1 MLFICKINP
10 SLSQSIENQ
19 HFLIFMSWK
28 TKAAKILLE
37 SLTPIPHELNELDWK
52 SGLSPKADKLAK
64 HICAFANYH
73 GGGMFAFGVKDDDA
87 SFAPLSKSEMETVVK
102 RLANIAHDALSYSVN
117 IEHMVCE
124 VQGHPVLFVYIPEQ
138 REKPIHLR
146 GHDYRES
153 YCRSG
158 GQTQRMSDLQIR
170 NLLAQSQG
178 IAFEERLARG
188 GLKKD
193 EVLSLLDYEKLYS
206 LLGRELPLSKES
218 VIQRMSE
225 YGLCKHE
232 GERWAI
238 TNLGAIL
245 FAKDLSEF
253 KELQYRSVIVR
264 KYVGNNNRDIL
275 MEQIGRYG
283 YAVGFHGLIDFVM
296 KSVSKESISNK
307 RELIPAY
314 PMVALRE
321 FIANALVHQDF
332 NISGV
337 NITIEIF
344 ANRVVIT
351 NPGSPLNDV
360 NRLIDLPPRS
370 RNEGL
375 ASLMYQFGFCER
387 RGSGIDRAIAAIEEM
402 LLPAPKMVKEEN
414 YTRITL
420 FPFKPLQEMT
430 KGEKIEA
437 CYQHACLMNEDGIS
451 TNNQSLRGRLGLNKN
466 QSVIASRILADTLE
480 AGLIKIA
487 DENVLSKKY
496 ATYLPYYA

>member
-1 MLFICKINP
+1 
-10 SLSQSIENQ
+10 
-19 HFLIFMSWK
+19 
-28 TKAAKILLE
+28 
-37 SLTPIPHELNELDWK
+37 
-52 SGLSPKADKLAK
+52 
-64 HICAFANYH
+64 
-73 GGGMFAFGVKDDDA
+73 MFAFGVKDEDA
-87 SFAPLSKSEMETVVK
+87 SFVSLSKSDMETIVK
-102 RLANIAHDALSYSVN
+102 RLANIAHDALSYSIN

-124 VQGHPVLFVYIPEQ
+124 VEGHPILFVYVPEQ

-178 IAFEERLARG
+178 ITFEERIARG
-188 GLKKD
+188 YLSMN
-193 EVLSLLDYEKLYS
+193 EVLDLLDYEKFYS
-206 LLGRELPLSKES
+206 LLGKEVPRSLES
-218 VIQRMSE
+218 VIQKMSE
-225 YGLCKHE
+225 YALCQAE
-232 GERWAI
+232 GARWSI

-245 FAKDLSEF
+245 FAKDLSKF
-253 KELQYRSVIVR
+253 KDLRYRSVIVR
-264 KYVGNNNRDIL
+264 QYVGNNNRDIL
-275 MEQIGRYG
+275 SEQIGRYG
-283 YAVGFHGLIDFVM
+283 YAVGFNGLIDYVL

-337 NITIEIF
+337 NITIDIF
-344 ANRVVIT
+344 SNRLVIT

-360 NRLIDLPPRS
+360 NRLIDLPPHS
-370 RNEGL
+370 RNEAL
-375 ASLMYQFGFCER
+375 ASLLYQFGFCER
-387 RGSGIDRAIAAIEEM
+387 RGSGIDRAIAAIEDM
-402 LLPAPKMVKEEN
+402 HLPAPKIAKEEN

-420 FPFKPLQEMT
+420 YPYKPVQEMT

-437 CYQHACLMNEDGIS
+437 CYQHACLMNEEGNA

-480 AGLIKIA
+480 SGLIKIA
-487 DENVLSKKY
+487 DESVLSKKY